1 MRVYQVNTYV
11 GGGAAVAAMRLNHG
25 LIRSGIDSRF
35 FSPHLAESRG
45 SEGMHPIQ
53 FGKSLREKL
62 WRRWRRSQLQRL
74 RSRHQPRPT
83 KFDLFGY
90 DLSCY
95 GMALLEACR
104 GADVVNFHWVS
115 DLLDYPY
122 VLPRLAPNVPVVW
135 TLHDMNPATGG
146 CYYARDCRSFETICG
161 RCPELGSSENLD
173 MSTEIW
179 RRKDRALRKLRAP
192 LALVTPSEWLA
203 GEARRSGL
211 LGRFPVQCI
220 PNGVDVNL
228 FRPRN
233 RCEERGRLGVPRD
246 ALLIL
251 FVAATMDN
259 PWKGLHF
266 LVEAMP
272 VIREKFPEA
281 NFMAV
286 GEEKKG
292 IEWPVPVRVL
302 GAKTE
307 KEMASIYAAADL
319 LVVPSVA
326 DNFPNVILEAMACGV
341 PAVGFKIGGIP
352 EAIRDGETGVL
363 AAERT
368 SAGLAEAIV
377 RLLDNV
383 IAHRHR
389 WEHQCRGRALRE
401 FALEVQAGRYSSFY
415 RSLLRD
421 ISQPF
426 KKGGTVRRAS
436 PVSVAHR
443 H

>member
-83 KFDLFGY
+83 KFDFFGY

-146 CYYARDCRSFETICG
+146 CYYARNCRAYYSKCG
-161 RCPELGSSENLD
+161 RCPELGSVEPNDLSSEL
-173 MSTEIW
+173 W
-179 RRKDRALRKLRAP
+179 QRKERALRQLRAP

-220 PNGVDVNL
+220 PNGLDLNL
-228 FRPRN
+228 FRPGDR
-233 RCEERGRLGVPRD
+233 REAKASLGVQPN
-246 ALLIL
+246 APLVL
-251 FVAATMDN
+251 FVAVTLDN
-259 PWKGLHF
+259 PWKGLPY

-272 VIREKFPEA
+272 AILKKFPEA
-281 NFMAV
+281 NFAAV
-286 GEEKKG
+286 GGEKG
-292 IEWPVPVRVL
+292 VMEWPIPVQML
-302 GAKTE
+302 GARGE
-307 KEMASIYAAADL
+307 KEMAEVYRAADL
-319 LVVPSVA
+319 LVTPSVA
-326 DNFPNVILEAMACGV
+326 DNFPNVILEAMASGV
-341 PAVGFKIGGIP
+341 PAAGFKVGGIP
-352 EAIRDGETGVL
+352 EAIREGQTGSL
-363 AAERT
+363 AEDISSGALARAVSGLLEKVMENRESWERSCRDTAEREYT
-368 SAGLAEAIV
+368 LEIQAE
-377 RLLDNV
+377 
-383 IAHRHR
+383 
-389 WEHQCRGRALRE
+389 
-401 FALEVQAGRYSSFY
+401 RYASLY
-415 RSLLRD
+415 RSL
-421 ISQPF
+421 INPAENT
-426 KKGGTVRRAS
+426 GRRPKA
-436 PVSVAHR
+436 SVADSGNAGSR
-443 H
+443 A